1 LTTMCRKP
9 CYALPGILGA
19 GDTLHVFCCIHE
31 RLVASFLP
39 ILAAHFRKEMVC
51 IAHYV
56 RKWFSSLF
64 TQCLAKEYVAKV
76 WDLYLAEGIK
86 IVFRIALVLLQLQQ
100 NILLEMDFGKI
111 VQRLYYLGDKL
122 SVSPNELIAQAV
134 ELKVTTS
141 KLEKEKEK
149 VKLGT

>member
-9 CYALPGILGA
+9 CYALPGVLGN
-19 GDTLHVFCCIHE
+19 GDTLHIFCCIHE

-51 IAHYV
+51 SDHYV
-56 RKWFSSLF
+56 RKWFASIF
-64 TQCLAKEYVAKV
+64 TQCLAKEYVSKV
-76 WDLYLAEGIK
+76 WDIYLSEGVK

-111 VQRLYYLGDKL
+111 VQRLHYCDKL
-122 SVSPNELIAQAV
+122 SVPPNELINQAL
-134 ELKVTTS
+134 ELNVTTA
-141 KLEKEKEK
+141 KLEKEKQK
-149 VKLGT
+149 VLQFT